1 MRETWRM
8 IEQVYDDVE
17 LMTEESMM
25 LAEAELLRARVVAEV
40 ELILLGPV
48 KSLLRRRRGQ

>member
-1 MRETWRM
+1 MRETWCM

-48 KSLLRRRRGQ
+48 KSLLRRRRGR

>member
-1 MRETWRM
+1 M

-48 KSLLRRRRGQ
+48 KSLLRRRRGR

>member
-48 KSLLRRRRGQ
+48 KSLLRRRRGR